1 MREGG
6 IFDLPSALGIEVAM
20 SDAVT
25 EMDSCN
31 LSGTFSESA
40 QWLQNLLK
48 EKGALALATDGKWG
62 PCSESAFYALFGV
75 RSSQASVAEKTGL
88 SCAKFVNY
96 YGGLTCGNASDII
109 FEQQQTPVP
118 PAPTGTKKVAVIK
131 KAQPKAQPAQN
142 LRAMIAS
149 PFKMATPATAP
160 PTQVVQ
166 ADAGGTSKT
175 WIYVIGGLALLG
187 IVGFFF
193 LKKKAPAPAAPPVAI
208 PNRRHRR
215 RSHRIRLLK

>member
-48 EKGALALATDGKWG
+48 EKGALSLVVDGKWG
-62 PCSESAFYALFGV
+62 PCSESAFYGLFGV
-75 RSSQASVAEKTGL
+75 RTSQASVAEKTGL

-96 YGGLTCGNASDII
+96 YGTVGGNCNGSDII
-109 FEQQQTPVP
+109 YEQQGTPP

-131 KAQPKAQPAQN
+131 KAEPKPVS
-142 LRAMIAS
+142 LSVVKS
-149 PFKMATPATAP
+149 PFKMATATP

-166 ADAGGTSKT
+166 ADTAGTSKT

-193 LKKKAPAPAAPPVAI
+193 LKKKSPAPVAPPPAI